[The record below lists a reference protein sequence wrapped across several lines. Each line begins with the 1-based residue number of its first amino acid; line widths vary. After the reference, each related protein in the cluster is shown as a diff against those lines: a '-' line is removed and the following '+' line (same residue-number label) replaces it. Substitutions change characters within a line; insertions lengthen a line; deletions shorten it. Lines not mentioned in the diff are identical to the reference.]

1 MIAADVMD
9 YRELARRRLPRF
21 LFDYIDGGAFSETT
35 LRRNRSDLDAVSVR
49 QSVLSGV
56 DHVELATSLLGRSS
70 SLPLALAP
78 VGMAGMNARRGEVQ
92 AARAAHGAGVPF
104 CLSTVSTCT
113 IEEVS
118 QQSGEPVWFQLY
130 MIKDRGFMRE
140 MLARATAAGTSVLVF
155 TVDMPV
161 PSIRYRDRR
170 SGLSAT
176 AGLSRAVNQAIQV
189 STRPDWLLDVGLLG
203 RPHTLGHI
211 ASVLDQK
218 AGIDAF
224 WAWMAGNFDPS
235 VTWKD
240 LETLRA
246 EWPGKLVIKG
256 ILDQQEAL
264 AALDMGADGIVVSNH
279 GGRQLD
285 GAISTISALPS
296 ISEAIAGRLTVMMDG
311 GIRSGLD
318 IVRSLAL
325 GADAVMIG
333 RAWAYGLGA
342 RGQAGVRSVLDILAD
357 EMRVSMALMGCS
369 KLSDLK
375 GKAISD

>member
-1 MIAADVMD
+1 
-9 YRELARRRLPRF
+9 
-21 LFDYIDGGAFSETT
+21 
-35 LRRNRSDLDAVSVR
+35 
-49 QSVLSGV
+49 
-56 DHVELATSLLGRSS
+56 
-70 SLPLALAP
+70 
-78 VGMAGMNARRGEVQ
+78 
-92 AARAAHGAGVPF
+92 
-104 CLSTVSTCT
+104 
-113 IEEVS
+113 
-118 QQSGEPVWFQLY
+118 
-130 MIKDRGFMRE
+130 
-140 MLARATAAGTSVLVF
+140 
-155 TVDMPV
+155 
-161 PSIRYRDRR
+161 
-170 SGLSAT
+170 
-176 AGLSRAVNQAIQV
+176 
-189 STRPDWLLDVGLLG
+189 
-203 RPHTLGHI
+203 
-211 ASVLDQK
+211 
-218 AGIDAF
+218 
-224 WAWMAGNFDPS
+224 MAGNFDPS

-342 RGQAGVRSVLDILAD
+342 RGQAGVTSVLDILAD